1 MAAQISLKSD
11 LRRPEMWN
19 KMTPFCLNHH
29 ALRKNS
35 WIWCNNTVVHYP
47 KSYRLCLFF
56 NPFRKIT
63 ILINRFFTFIAIGKV
78 NKSCQVS
85 GSIFSKIEYPVI
97 LYPVVSFFT
106 FIQFKFQVIL
116 ILSFI
121 KYILGAKWVTY
132 FSFNCSATIT
142 WRG

>member
-19 KMTPFCLNHH
+19 KVTPFCLNQY

-47 KSYRLCLFF
+47 KSYRLFLFF

-63 ILINRFFTFIAIGKV
+63 IWINRFFTFIAIGKV
-78 NKSCQVS
+78 NKSCQVNFLKNWVS
-85 GSIFSKIEYPVI
+85 CSWPFILLVGS
-97 LYPVVSFFT
+97 LFT
-106 FIQFKFQVIL
+106 FSQFKFQDIL

-121 KYILGAKWVTY
+121 KYILGAKWVAY